1 VSSGVG
7 ITVVVAGMQTDL
19 TGELFLSLDDRYERN
34 EDAKARQQAEGNRK
48 MEDVVMIYR
57 TVSMP
62 NGGER
67 FVYLI
72 CRLT

>member
-1 VSSGVG
+1 VSFGVG